1 VTFQHMKT
9 RFLYKGNTNHDRS
22 NAYIVKK
29 LERLEKHVEETAFF
43 EVELSEEK
51 ENTFRV
57 EVMVSV
63 AGELFRAEET
73 TASIEGSI
81 DLVIDELEGQITK
94 KHKRERD
101 LELRGERSLK
111 KKLVVDGDARF

>member
-1 VTFQHMKT
+1 MKT
-9 RFLYKGNTNHDRS
+9 RFLYKGNTNTDRT

-29 LERLEKHVEETAFF
+29 LERLEKHVDKTAFF
-43 EVELSEEK
+43 EIELSEEK
-51 ENTFRV
+51 DNAFRV

-63 AGELFRAEET
+63 SGELFRAEET
-73 TASIEGSI
+73 SASIEGSI
-81 DLVIDELEGQITK
+81 DIVVDELEAQITK
-94 KHKRERD
+94 KYTRDRD